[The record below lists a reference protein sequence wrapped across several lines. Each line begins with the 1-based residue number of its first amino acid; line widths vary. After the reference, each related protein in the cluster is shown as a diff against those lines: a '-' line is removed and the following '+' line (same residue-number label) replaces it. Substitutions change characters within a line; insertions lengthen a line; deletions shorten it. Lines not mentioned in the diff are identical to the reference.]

1 MNYTFIYINEVFDM
15 TLDECYA
22 KAEVAVAMGIIK
34 PDQIESYSKFL
45 YEKHRNDINKSSS
58 SLDIVSKT

>member
-1 MNYTFIYINEVFDM
+1 M

-22 KAEVAVAMGIIK
+22 KAEVAVAMDIIR